1 MWRHDYSLL
10 ITLTVAGYSFLEGV
24 KRFFWVPHLTLA
36 SSNWNAGHRGS
47 IVCHPRILL
56 GLPPFSNGKGA
67 VMPPAEPD
75 WGEEPL
81 FTLLLD
87 SLRCLASCPNI
98 LRGLF
103 IFCQSREP
111 SWLCSNRNKAFL
123 CAENQIF
130 FFCGHMIFSLLNL
143 SREAHRAWEQP
154 RDTTLSLMLQI
165 TMFLRLWDG
174 KKLVLFY
181 KKLVVTV
188 LLTPSLNHTHMND
201 SICDPEDHW
210 NLSVF

>member
-1 MWRHDYSLL
+1 MQVIEAPLCVTREFCWAYLPFQMGKVLWCPLLSPTGEKSHSSHSFWILWGVWPRAQTSSEDCSFSVRVVSLPDY
-10 ITLTVAGYSFLEGV
+10 VATETKPFYAL
-24 KRFFWVPHLTLA
+24 KIRF
-36 SSNWNAGHRGS
+36 
-47 IVCHPRILL
+47 
-56 GLPPFSNGKGA
+56 
-67 VMPPAEPD
+67 
-75 WGEEPL
+75 
-81 FTLLLD
+81 
-87 SLRCLASCPNI
+87 
-98 LRGLF
+98 
-103 IFCQSREP
+103 
-111 SWLCSNRNKAFL
+111 
-123 CAENQIF
+123 F